1 MFKFMRAFI
10 RATDVAEME
19 LDLEGSREELEEL
32 DRKIAKLI
40 NKRERLEEKM
50 KEYEKLIDR
59 EKSKLEGWVKW

>member
-40 NKRERLEEKM
+40 NKRERLEKEM